1 MIDFAS
7 FNPAAVFGYF
17 IITAVIAM
25 FNLNPVTAVISLI
38 GSLSL
43 MLIRGK
49 GKKYGVHIIALL
61 TAAGCCILNPLFS
74 HNGKTVMLVI
84 NNNPVTLE
92 AFIFGLVTGITAVSV
107 IYWFSSFSDI
117 MTSDKIIYT
126 IGKASPKAALI
137 LTMALRFIPLFARQA
152 KEINSAQKAMG
163 IYKSETVI
171 SRIRGVS
178 RVFSAMIT
186 YAAENIIITA
196 DSMAARGYTG
206 KRRRPYA
213 IFSFK
218 KRDAVFTAAFMILAG
233 ISIYSTASGAFDFW
247 FYPAI
252 TQIRT
257 DISAFIGYTAFAF
270 LCMIPTFIEGGD
282 RLRWR
287 YLKSTISRSHIPA
300 AGGYLTGSVSK

>member
-1 MIDFAS
+1 
-7 FNPAAVFGYF
+7 
-17 IITAVIAM
+17 M
-25 FNLNPVTAVISLI
+25 FNLNPVTAVISLT

-49 GKKYGVHIIALL
+49 GKKYGVHILALL

-84 NNNPVTLE
+84 NNNPVTFE
-92 AFIFGLVTGITAVSV
+92 AFVFGLVTGITAASV
-107 IYWFSSFSDI
+107 VYWYSSFADI

-152 KEINSAQKAMG
+152 KEINASQKAMG
-163 IYKSETVI
+163 IYKNETII

-186 YAAENIIITA
+186 YATENIIITA

-206 KRRRPYA
+206 RRRRPYA
-213 IFSFK
+213 IFSFR
-218 KRDAVFTAAFMILAG
+218 KRDAVFTAVFILFAAV
-233 ISIYSTASGAFDFW
+233 SVYATARGAFDFW
-247 FYPAI
+247 FYPGL
-252 TQIRT
+252 TELRT
-257 DISAFIGYTAFAF
+257 DAGAIAGYIAFAF

-287 YLKSTISRSHIPA
+287 YLKSTISHSHIPQ
-300 AGGYLTGSVSK
+300 AGGFSIQST

>member
-17 IITAVIAM
+17 IVTAVIAM

-43 MLIRGK
+43 LLIRGK
-49 GKKYGVHIIALL
+49 GGKYGVHIPALL
-61 TAAGCCILNPLFS
+61 TAAGCCIVNPLFS
-74 HNGKTVMLVI
+74 HNGKTVLLVI
-84 NNNPVTLE
+84 NNNPVTYE
-92 AFIFGLVTGITAVSV
+92 AFIFGLVTGITAASV
-107 IYWFSSFSDI
+107 IYWYSSFADI

-152 KEINSAQKAMG
+152 KEINASQKAMG
-163 IYKSETVI
+163 LYKGETII
-171 SRIRGVS
+171 SRIKGVS

-186 YAAENIIITA
+186 YATENIIITA

-206 KRRRPYA
+206 RKRRPYA

-218 KRDAVFTAAFMILAG
+218 RRDAFFTLAFLAFAG
-233 ISIYSTASGAFDFW
+233 VSIYATASGAFDFW
-247 FYPAI
+247 YYPEITAI
-252 TQIRT
+252 RA
-257 DISAFIGYTAFAF
+257 DAGAVGGYIAFAL
-270 LCMIPTFIEGGD
+270 LCMMPTFIEGGD
-282 RLRWR
+282 RLRWH
-287 YLKSTISRSHIPA
+287 YLKSTISHSHIPG
-300 AGGYLTGSVSK
+300 AGGFSTEST

>member
-49 GKKYGVHIIALL
+49 GGKYGVHILALL
-61 TAAGCCILNPLFS
+61 TAAGCCIINPLFS
-74 HNGKTVMLVI
+74 HNGKTVLLVI
-84 NNNPVTLE
+84 NNNPVTFE
-92 AFIFGLVTGITAVSV
+92 AFIFGLVTGITAASV
-107 IYWFSSFSDI
+107 IYWYSSFADI

-152 KEINSAQKAMG
+152 KEINASQKAMG
-163 IYKSETVI
+163 LYKNETIV
-171 SRIRGVS
+171 SRIRGVT

-186 YAAENIIITA
+186 YATENIIITA

-206 KRRRPYA
+206 RRRRPYA
-213 IFSFK
+213 LFSFK
-218 KRDAVFTAAFMILAG
+218 KRDAVFTIVFLLLAG
-233 ISIYSTASGAFDFW
+233 ISIFSTASGAFDFW
-247 FYPAI
+247 FYPEI
-252 TQIRT
+252 TAIRT
-257 DISAFIGYTAFAF
+257 DAAAIAGYTAFAF
-270 LCMIPTFIEGGD
+270 LCMMPTFIEGGD

-287 YLKSTISRSHIPA
+287 YLKSTISVSHIPQ
-300 AGGYLTGSVSK
+300 AGGFSTEST